1 MLMTNANTN
10 RLLFLILGGSREQFD
25 LWSLSLKFNYC
36 DTPRLKPFKRRNP
49 FMYTLPLS
57 LSLFLL
63 PPFYSR
69 FSQCPHCGLAAG
81 GATTLSAI
89 SSQVLIWPLMGL
101 DELGASLYRE
111 RGIHR
116 TGRVERTSL
125 LSLIRSSFLQCTFLP
140 VSPQLSLHHS
150 NW

>member
-1 MLMTNANTN
+1 MLTLTGCC
-10 RLLFLILGGSREQFD
+10 FSYWGGHGNNLTCEVF
-25 LWSLSLKFNYC
+25 LWSLI
-36 DTPRLKPFKRRNP
+36 TV
-49 FMYTLPLS
+49 TLHGWSHSNTWTHSCILYLS
-57 LSLFLL
+57 PCLYFSFLFS
-63 PPFYSR
+63 FYSR

-111 RGIHR
+111 REIHR

-125 LSLIRSSFLQCTFLP
+125 LSLIRFTFLQCTFLP